1 METKGSGRLREITKL
16 NSPFSPASSEV
27 EVIGIES
34 KVYVP
39 DTSAILSGAL
49 REALERG
56 EIAGRLLVPVYYISV
71 FEEQARRGSSSGV
84 AGLRELKLL
93 KETVERLQEL
103 VELEYVYESPEVA
116 RALRPQDPDI
126 VAKLLAAESDAVL
139 VTADEVSAEAA
150 RAMGL
155 KVIFLKKGD
164 GNGFFLERLFDAA
177 TMSVHLKEG
186 APPKAKRGLPGK
198 WSFVELGS
206 APLTREEL
214 EEYVRQILERAG
226 SSPNSFIE
234 YDSPGVTI
242 VQLNEYRIVITKP
255 PFSDG
260 YEITAV
266 RPVAKLSL
274 EDYNLPRKL
283 VERLEQQ
290 AEGIL
295 IAGAPGMGK
304 TTFAQAL
311 AEYYFRK
318 GRIVKTIESPRD
330 MHLPP
335 EITQYSKSYATSE
348 EIHDVLLLS
357 RPDYTF
363 FDEMRDTKDFQ
374 LYADLRL
381 AGVGMVGV
389 VHATSPIDA
398 IQRFIGRV
406 ELGMIPSIVDTVI
419 FIKNGNVEKVYSLET
434 TVKIPHGLKEED
446 LARPVV
452 VVRDFLTGEAE
463 YELYVFGERTFVV
476 PIKKH
481 GSRVSMEE
489 YKLKSA
495 VERALQRFIGDG
507 GGYEVKVDSSSSLV
521 VVELSL
527 EQYNYIA
534 GKPRRKLERI
544 VRKFG
549 YELELRPVF

>member
-1 METKGSGRLREITKL
+1 M
-16 NSPFSPASSEV
+16 
-27 EVIGIES
+27 
-34 KVYVP
+34 YVP
-39 DTSAILSGAL
+39 DISAILSGAL
-49 REALERG
+49 REALQRG
-56 EIAGRLLVPVYYISV
+56 KIAGRLLIPIFYINA
-71 FEEQARRGSSSGV
+71 FEEQARNGSSSGV
-84 AGLRELKLL
+84 AGLREIRLL
-93 KETVERLQEL
+93 REAAERIQEL
-103 VELEYVYESPEVA
+103 VELEYVYETPETA
-116 RALRPQDPDI
+116 RIFRAQDPD
-126 VAKLLAAESDAVL
+126 VLAKLLAVESNAIL
-139 VTADEVSAEAA
+139 VTADEISAEAA

-155 KVIFLKKGD
+155 EVMLLRKGSENSFLVEK
-164 GNGFFLERLFDAA
+164 FFDSM

-186 APPKAKRGLPGK
+186 APPKAKRGVPGK

-206 APLTREEL
+206 SSLTREEL
-214 EEYVRQILERAG
+214 EEYIRQILEKAG

-274 EDYNLPRKL
+274 EDYNLPKRL

-311 AEYYFRK
+311 AEYYYRK

-335 EITQYSKSYATSE
+335 EITQYSKSHGTSE

-452 VVRDFLTGEAE
+452 VVRDFLSGDAE

-481 GSRVSMEE
+481 GSRMSMEE
-489 YKLKSA
+489 YKLKTA

-507 GGYEVKVDSSSSLV
+507 GDYEVKVDSSSSLV
-521 VVELSL
+521 IIELSL
-527 EQYNYIA
+527 EQYNYVA

-549 YELELRPVF
+549 YELELRPVFGG

>member
-1 METKGSGRLREITKL
+1 
-16 NSPFSPASSEV
+16 
-27 EVIGIES
+27 
-34 KVYVP
+34 
-39 DTSAILSGAL
+39 
-49 REALERG
+49 
-56 EIAGRLLVPVYYISV
+56 
-71 FEEQARRGSSSGV
+71 
-84 AGLRELKLL
+84 
-93 KETVERLQEL
+93 
-103 VELEYVYESPEVA
+103 
-116 RALRPQDPDI
+116 
-126 VAKLLAAESDAVL
+126 
-139 VTADEVSAEAA
+139 
-150 RAMGL
+150 
-155 KVIFLKKGD
+155 
-164 GNGFFLERLFDAA
+164 
-177 TMSVHLKEG
+177 
-186 APPKAKRGLPGK
+186 
-198 WSFVELGS
+198 SFVELGS

>member
-1 METKGSGRLREITKL
+1 M
-16 NSPFSPASSEV
+16 
-27 EVIGIES
+27 
-34 KVYVP
+34 YVP
-39 DTSAILSGAL
+39 DPSAILSGAL

-56 EIAGRLLVPVYYISV
+56 EIAGRLLVPVYYIGV
-71 FEEQARRGSSSGV
+71 FEEQARKGSSSGV
-84 AGLRELKLL
+84 AGLRELRLL
-93 KETVERLQEL
+93 RETAERLQEI
-103 VELEYVYESPEVA
+103 VELEYVYETPEIM
-116 RALRPQDPDI
+116 RAFRIQDPDTI
-126 VAKLLAAESDAVL
+126 AKLVAVESDAVL
-139 VTADEVSAEAA
+139 ITADKVSAEAA

-155 KVIFLKKGD
+155 KVVLLEKGGED
-164 GNGFFLERLFDAA
+164 SFFLEKFFDST

-186 APPKAKRGLPGK
+186 APPKAKRGVPGR
-198 WSFVELGS
+198 WAFVELGS
-206 APLTREEL
+206 TPLRREEL

-226 SSPNSFIE
+226 SSSNSFIE

-274 EDYNLPRKL
+274 EDYNLPKRL
-283 VERLEQQ
+283 VDRLEQQ

-363 FDEMRDTKDFQ
+363 FDEMRDTRDFQ

-452 VVRDFLTGEAE
+452 VVRDFLTGDAE

-481 GSRVSMEE
+481 GSRMSMEE
-489 YKLKSA
+489 YKLKAA
-495 VERALQRFIGDG
+495 VERALQKFIGDG
-507 GGYEVKVDSSSSLV
+507 GGYEIKVDSSSSV
-521 VVELSL
+521 VVIELSL
-527 EQYNYIA
+527 ERYNYIA